1 MTSVLAF
8 PRELRAVRDARP
20 EDIAIGKVWVR
31 GDGAALAA
39 KPIRAQVKFEVL
51 ESVDLL
57 AHFEDPP
64 ARQGESGSGLTT
76 TRSNPQSS
84 GILQLFS
91 IAAMSVGF
99 VGLSQ

>member
-51 ESVDLL
+51 ESADLTSSLTSKLLQHGKGNL
-57 AHFEDPP
+57 A
-64 ARQGESGSGLTT
+64 RT
-76 TRSNPQSS
+76 
-84 GILQLFS
+84 
-91 IAAMSVGF
+91 
-99 VGLSQ
+99 